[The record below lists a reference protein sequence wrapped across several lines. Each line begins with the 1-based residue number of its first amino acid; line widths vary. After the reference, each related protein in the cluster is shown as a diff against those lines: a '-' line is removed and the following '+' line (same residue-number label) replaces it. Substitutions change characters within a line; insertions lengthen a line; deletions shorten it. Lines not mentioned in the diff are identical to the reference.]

1 MRNLLAVASIL
12 AVAAPALARNRQVAA
27 SGQAVVAGP
36 PAQARANAVHSALKR
51 AVEEVAV
58 SLGAPREGE
67 SGPLDRALYD
77 RAYAFVRGSVVTNE
91 NVDGTIMTVDVNADV
106 DADSV
111 QQAMAQAGVQAGARR
126 RAASPSESAGG
137 KRVLVL
143 ATEQLGPH
151 QIFGWTDVVWGPGG
165 LATKTTAFR
174 VDSSMG
180 SMESTFADGLSGAG
194 FDVIDP
200 HVLRG
205 HLAPRPALEVLD
217 LSAGEARQIAQKSD
231 ADLVVV
237 AKGVAMIGAGV
248 GEMVSGQANVVARL
262 IRIRDGKVLASTTQH
277 AAQVHID
284 SNTARLSAL
293 DAATRQAADE
303 LVKKLRS
310 E

>member
-1 MRNLLAVASIL
+1 MRTGSLLVACSL
-12 AVAAPALARNRQVAA
+12 LVAAAPALARTRQVAV
-27 SGQAVVAGP
+27 SGNAVVVGAPRQARSQAVAVAL
-36 PAQARANAVHSALKR
+36 RK

-58 SLGAPREGE
+58 ALGGPREGE
-67 SGPLDRALYD
+67 SAAADHALYE
-77 RAYAFVRGSVVTNE
+77 RAPAFVRSSLVTNE
-91 NVDGTIMTVDVNADV
+91 SVDGTIMTIDLQADV
-106 DADSV
+106 DADQV
-111 QQAMAQAGVQAGARR
+111 AQVIGATGGAHR
-126 RAASPSESAGG
+126 RAAASSDSLGG

-151 QIFGWTDVVWGPGG
+151 QIFGWTDIVWGPGG
-165 LATKTTAFR
+165 LATKTTAFH

-180 SMESTFADGLSGAG
+180 SMESTFADGFTGAG
-194 FDVIDP
+194 FSVVDP

-205 HLAPRPALEVLD
+205 HLQPRPAFQVLD

-237 AKGVAMIGAGV
+237 AKGVALIGAGV

-284 SNTARLSAL
+284 AATARLQAL

-303 LVKKLRS
+303 LVKKINAN
-310 E
+310 

>member
-1 MRNLLAVASIL
+1 MRTASLLLASSLLV
-12 AVAAPALARNRQVAA
+12 VAAPASARNRSVAA
-27 SGQAVVAGP
+27 SGNAVVVGS
-36 PAQARANAVHSALKR
+36 PAQARTQAVNAALKK

-58 SLGAPREGE
+58 SLGGPREGDN
-67 SGPLDRALYD
+67 GAADRALYE
-77 RAYAFVRGSVVTNE
+77 RAFSFVRASTVTNE
-91 NVDGTIMTVDVNADV
+91 NVDGTILTVELNAEV
-106 DADSV
+106 DE
-111 QQAMAQAGVQAGARR
+111 AQVAAAIGATGGARK
-126 RAASPSESAGG
+126 RAPTPAEGAGG

-151 QIFGWTDVVWGPGG
+151 QIFGWTDIVWGPGG
-165 LATKTTAFR
+165 LATKTTAFA
-174 VDSSMG
+174 VDNSMG

-194 FDVIDP
+194 FDVVDP

-205 HLAPRPALEVLD
+205 HLAPRPAFQVLD

-237 AKGVAMIGAGV
+237 AKGVALVGAGV

-284 SNTARLSAL
+284 AATARLQAL
-293 DAATRQAADE
+293 DEATRLAASE
-303 LVKKLRS
+303 LVKKLNNN
-310 E
+310 